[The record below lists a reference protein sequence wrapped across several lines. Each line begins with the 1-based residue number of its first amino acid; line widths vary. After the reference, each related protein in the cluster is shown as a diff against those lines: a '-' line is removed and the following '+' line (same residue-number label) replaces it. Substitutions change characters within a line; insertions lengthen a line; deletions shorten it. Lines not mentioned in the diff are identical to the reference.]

1 MVIKLNKRTVFTL
14 ILLLIFILPIT
25 VFGAT
30 YTDTTNGV
38 TKTISITTEQMNT
51 RENQTSISGNKP
63 LVASASY
70 SLKPVS
76 TVIDNIYK
84 DKIKTVAT
92 QRAKNI
98 VFDYKVFDSK
108 DYISILIISNIQN
121 STQSQQVSSVTFKKS
136 NGQIVSLSDVLA
148 GKPIDVLENY
158 VNSKEDYGKTV
169 SVNDSTTFYINSSN
183 KPVLVFDSYKLG
195 QKQFRYEEI
204 VIDLSN
210 VTSFSLPKSN
220 YYIKDKF
227 NIRMVPLRKTAQG
240 LYFDV
245 KWVPKTKTF
254 TVSDNQTT
262 ASGNIYSYDYTVNT
276 KKVALE
282 SKPELTNGTLYVP
295 ISFYTDALD
304 LSYKIDNSGD
314 ITFYKLK
321 K

>member
-1 MVIKLNKRTVFTL
+1 MVIKSNKRTVFTL
-14 ILLLIFILPIT
+14 ILILTFILPIT
-25 VFGAT
+25 VFGST
-30 YTDTTNGV
+30 YTDKTNGV
-38 TKTISITTEQMNT
+38 TKTINITTEQINT
-51 RENQTSISGNKP
+51 RENQTSVSGNKP
-63 LVASASY
+63 LVSSASY

-98 VFDYKVFDSK
+98 VFDYKVFDSN

-121 STQSQQVSSVTFKKS
+121 ATQSQQINSVTFKKS

-148 GKPIDVLENY
+148 GKPLAILENY
-158 VNSKEDYGKTV
+158 INSKPDYTKNV
-169 SVNDSTTFYINSSN
+169 SVTNDTSFYINSSN
-183 KPVLVFDSYKLG
+183 KPVLVFDSYALG

-210 VTSFSLPKSN
+210 VISFSLSKSD

-227 NIRMVPLRKTAQG
+227 NIRMVPLRKSSEG

-245 KWVPKTKTF
+245 KWSPKTKTF
-254 TVSDNQTT
+254 TVTDASTV
-262 ASGNIYSYDYTVNT
+262 ASGNANSYDYTVNT

-282 SKPELTNGTLYVP
+282 SKPELTNGNLYVP
-295 ISFYTDALD
+295 ISFYTDVLG
-304 LSYKIDNSGD
+304 LSYKIDNTGD